1 MKIWKPDDAVALRGI
16 YNHRVSYV
24 QSAIVVQDKPEEVA
38 LAILPGAEC
47 YAPENYINGKHGTS
61 GHWDRWEEY
70 ARGNW
75 YMQRY
80 TWRTNR
86 LLILLQPEKYYASYY
101 FWQAEKNQFLCY
113 YINFQLPF
121 RRSEI
126 GFDSFDLE
134 LDIVI
139 EPTYEW
145 NWKDV
150 EDYQRGIECGIL
162 LQEWVQRIDA
172 AKPEV
177 FDKLERRQYPF
188 DGAWL
193 NWMPDPNWSLPTLPE
208 NWDKIEQPPR

>member
-1 MKIWKPDDAVALRGI
+1 MIQTWEPGNVVALRGI
-16 YNHRVSYV
+16 YNQRPWYI
-24 QSAIVVQDKPEEVA
+24 QSAVVVQDKPEEVA

-47 YAPENYINGKHGTS
+47 YAPEGYIHGKHGPS
-61 GHWDRWEEY
+61 GQWDRWDEY
-70 ARGNW
+70 VKNNW
-75 YMQRY
+75 KMQRY

-101 FWQAEKNQFLCY
+101 FWQADRNQFIGY

-121 RRSEI
+121 CRSSV
-126 GFDSFDLE
+126 GFDTLDLE

-145 NWKDV
+145 HWKDE

-162 LQEWVQRIDA
+162 RREWIQEINA

-177 FDKLERRQYPF
+177 FEKLEKHLYPF

-193 NWMPDPNWSLPTLPE
+193 GWMPDTNWSAPTLPK
-208 NWDKIEQPPR
+208 NWDKI